1 MVHIIEAPMYTGI
14 VQALLPVQTL
24 NAKPGLTSFCIAF
37 PESLRQE
44 LELGASVAV
53 NGLCLTVAKMD
64 GASIWFDVIRE
75 SLAISNLS
83 GLCEGHVV
91 NVERSARANAEVGG
105 HILSGH
111 VRDVATVVA
120 VEDSENNRKV
130 VFRGD
135 LDWLKYVFL
144 KGFLA
149 LNGAS
154 LTVAE
159 LDRDA
164 GTLAVN
170 LIPETLKR
178 TTFGAVQAGDEI
190 NVEIDAQTQVIVETV
205 ERVLAERGEEG
216 AHA

>member
-1 MVHIIEAPMYTGI
+1 MYTGI

>member
-1 MVHIIEAPMYTGI
+1 MYTGI
-14 VQALLPVQTL
+14 VQALLPVQIL